1 MRTLLQPPLHCL
13 LPIFLLLALSLP
25 CSHARAGAGTVDDRT
40 QIIKDFVLQIPY
52 LKKRFDGNSNTATEY
67 PIVLMVTAESEFLK
81 GLQLE
86 DPAIIIMP
94 QADVVAAQLASFA
107 SLSNLMVDGEHAVMR
122 YDIPASD
129 RSGEIRFRK
138 KAGRWHKTTRNE
150 QRSSGR
156 ARAYYGKLYMG
167 AVCRNGTEMA
177 YRWNYLLSRRAPSY
191 PGTCPGTTFPDVVVY
206 LEGQQRIP
214 GK

>member
-1 MRTLLQPPLHCL
+1 MRTLLQLPLHCL
-13 LPIFLLLALSLP
+13 LQIFLLLALSLA

-52 LKKRFDGNSNTATEY
+52 LKKRFDGNSNSATEY

-138 KAGRWHKTTRNE
+138 KAGRWHKPPAT
-150 QRSSGR
+150 SSAPVAGR
-156 ARAYYGKLYMG
+156 APT
-167 AVCRNGTEMA
+167 TENSTWAPYAGMER
-177 YRWNYLLSRRAPSY
+177 RWPTA
-191 PGTCPGTTFPDVVVY
+191 GITC
-206 LEGQQRIP
+206 
-214 GK
+214 